1 MARAKTDKKLVS
13 FVNLDLCNRILKDR
27 AEFENRSESSIVE
40 QFVLGGMLSWHK
52 EIREILISHLYS
64 DDGDVKRTI
73 ICVLD
78 YLKAGCCSNSL
89 CSTNLTPLVQFA
101 FCNSIGCSMTCSDL
115 SAEDANVIVLFMQDI
130 VQKLNTG
137 QILVDNL
144 ENHPQAVRI
153 TDIYLFVLEHI
164 EALNKL
170 LMTYNLLIR
179 LVEAVEWKND
189 CKTRVELI
197 EAINKAMEVSH
208 Q

>member
-1 MARAKTDKKLVS
+1 MARAKTDKKLIS

-40 QFVLGGMLSWHK
+40 QFLLGSMLSWHK

-78 YLKAGCCSNSL
+78 YLKAGCCSNSP
-89 CSTNLTPLVQFA
+89 CSTKLTPLVQFA
-101 FCNSIGCSMTCSDL
+101 FCNSIGCSVNRSVF
-115 SAEDANVIVLFMQDI
+115 SEEDANAIVLFMQDI
-130 VQKLNTG
+130 VQKLNIG
-137 QILVDNL
+137 QKLVDNL

-164 EALNKL
+164 EDLRK
-170 LMTYNLLIR
+170 MPITYNLLMK
-179 LVEAVEWKND
+179 LVETNEWTND

-197 EAINKAMEVSH
+197 ETINKAMEG
-208 Q
+208 QLI

>member
-1 MARAKTDKKLVS
+1 MARAKTDKKLIS

-40 QFVLGGMLSWHK
+40 QFLLGGMLSWHK

-73 ICVLD
+73 ICILD

-89 CSTNLTPLVQFA
+89 CSTKLTPLVQFA
-101 FCNSIGCSMTCSDL
+101 FCNSIGCSVNRSVF
-115 SAEDANVIVLFMQDI
+115 SEEDANAIVLFMQDI
-130 VQKLNTG
+130 VQKLNIG
-137 QILVDNL
+137 QKLVDNL

-164 EALNKL
+164 EDLRK
-170 LMTYNLLIR
+170 MPITYNLLMK
-179 LVEAVEWKND
+179 LVETNEWTND

-197 EAINKAMEVSH
+197 EAVNKAMEGQVI
-208 Q
+208 